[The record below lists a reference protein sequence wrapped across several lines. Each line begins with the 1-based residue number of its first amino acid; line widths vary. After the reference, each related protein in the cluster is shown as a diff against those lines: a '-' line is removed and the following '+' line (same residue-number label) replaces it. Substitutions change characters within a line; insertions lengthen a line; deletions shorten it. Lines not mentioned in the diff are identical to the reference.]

1 MTIYSNLF
9 QYNPICSKIQI
20 KKMIFPV
27 FFYENTENPQ
37 LDRNN
42 YRKIAVVQGGA
53 KKKRGIKQ

>member
-42 YRKIAVVQGGA
+42 YRKIAVVQGGEKSA
-53 KKKRGIKQ
+53 G